1 MRELSEERPM
11 VQNRAS
17 YSLQGQ
23 KVVIVGGTS
32 GMGLGA
38 ARAAA
43 EAGAEVV
50 IAGRR
55 PEAARPPGD
64 GEKARF
70 AHAVVDIT
78 DEPSIRRLFD
88 GVGDLDHLLVTA
100 TPPAKDGPFLR
111 QNLSTAQAIMN
122 GKFFGS

>member
-1 MRELSEERPM
+1 MVRPPVTSQTVSGSRFEATRGGIAM
-11 VQNRAS
+11 AQDRAP
-17 YSLQGQ
+17 YSLRGQ

-55 PEAARPPGD
+55 PEAARPTGD
-64 GEKARF
+64 GEKDRF

-88 GVGDLDHLLVTA
+88 GVGDLDH
-100 TPPAKDGPFLR
+100 
-111 QNLSTAQAIMN
+111 
-122 GKFFGS
+122 